1 MSLKLYRLNVL
12 NHVFPTDLEC
22 NSDSDCQYHSCSS
35 VETPVC
41 SFGICYCKGLLFNN
55 DEVHVFF
62 EKGNTKRPPP
72 QKKKIREIHET
83 YFL

>member
-55 DEVHVFF
+55 DEVHMFSL
-62 EKGNTKRPPP
+62 KRAIQNDPPP
-72 QKKKIREIHET
+72 KKKKNKRNS
-83 YFL
+83 